1 MKPVAVMFVLI
12 AAAVSQTVV
21 EPWQILCKNETVKA
35 NFELNARRH
44 VLGELKDQTA
54 APFQDSRVILRKGAK
69 GKFVEYRT
77 VNTDKQG
84 RFDLEVVDAGE
95 YRFLP
100 APNRGFRQPK
110 EVTCGDGPDCEIRV
124 VLEVS
129 ASDQEFGGC
138 PVQ

>member
-1 MKPVAVMFVLI
+1 MKPVAAMFVLI
-12 AAAVSQTVV
+12 AAAASQTVV
-21 EPWQILCKNETVKA
+21 EPRQIPCKNETVKA
-35 NFELNARRH
+35 NFELRAQRH

-54 APFQDSRVILRKGAK
+54 GPFQDSRVILRKRDK
-69 GKFVEYRT
+69 GKFVEHRT

-84 RFDLEVVDAGE
+84 RFDLKVVDAGE

-100 APNRGFRQPK
+100 APNRGFKQPK
-110 EVTCGDGPDCEIRV
+110 EVTCGYGPDCEIRV

-129 ASDQEFGGC
+129 PSDQEFGGC

>member
-1 MKPVAVMFVLI
+1 MKPVTVMFIMI
-12 AAAVSQTVV
+12 AATASQTVV
-21 EPWQILCKNETVKA
+21 EPWQIPCKNETVKT
-35 NFELNARRH
+35 NFELRAQQH

-54 APFQDSRVILRKGAK
+54 APFQDSRVILRKRDKA
-69 GKFVEYRT
+69 KFVEYRT

-84 RFDLEVVDAGE
+84 RFDLKVVDAGE

-100 APNRGFRQPK
+100 AMNRGFKQPK
-110 EVTCGDGPDCEIRV
+110 EVTCGNGPDCEIRL

>member
-1 MKPVAVMFVLI
+1 MKTVAVFFVLI
-12 AAAVSQTVV
+12 AAAASQTVA
-21 EPWQILCKNETVKA
+21 EPWQIPCKNETVKA
-35 NFELNARRH
+35 NFELKEQRH

-54 APFQDSRVILRKGAK
+54 APFQDSRVILRKQGDK

-84 RFDLEVVDAGE
+84 RFDLDAGE

-100 APNRGFRQPK
+100 APNRGFKQPK
-110 EVTCGDGPDCEIRV
+110 EVKCGNGTDCEIKL